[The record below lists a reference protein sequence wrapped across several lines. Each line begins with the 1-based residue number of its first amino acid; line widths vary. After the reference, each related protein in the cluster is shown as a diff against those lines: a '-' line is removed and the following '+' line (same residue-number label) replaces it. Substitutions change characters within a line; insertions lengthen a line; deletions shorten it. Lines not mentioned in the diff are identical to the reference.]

1 MMNIKVTKRSGSVEN
16 LALEKWQA
24 QVAKICEGVSDVS
37 QSMIE
42 ITSQP
47 HFFDGITTREI
58 DELTLR
64 AIVDL
69 IDAGSQRAARAAI
82 RTLEG
87 EFSRQV
93 SSLCDELIS
102 LRVYVE
108 SALGFCR

>member
-24 QVAKICEGVSDVS
+24 QVAKVCEGVSDVS

-69 IDAGSQRAARAAI
+69 IDVEQNPEIGHTNYQCCVKMYTVVILRHLF
-82 RTLEG
+82 TK
-87 EFSRQV
+87 
-93 SSLCDELIS
+93 SLKQT
-102 LRVYVE
+102 
-108 SALGFCR
+108 

>member
-1 MMNIKVTKRSGSVEN
+1 MNIKVTKRSGKTED

-64 AIVDL
+64 AVVDL
-69 IDAGSQRAARAAI
+69 IDVETNPDILTISML
-82 RTLEG
+82 LENNV
-87 EFSRQV
+87 F
-93 SSLCDELIS
+93 LCYAKTFMGNINHH
-102 LRVYVE
+102 VYMR
-108 SALGFCR
+108 L